1 MLLFLSSV
9 AFAQDPKPASPPPA
23 AVTSELRD
31 DVRVSREVEIVEFRI
46 DNLNP
51 TEEVKPEENFLP
63 QIIEA
68 VEHKPF

>member
-1 MLLFLSSV
+1 MLLLLV
-9 AFAQDPKPASPPPA
+9 NLAFAQDGKSPSPPPA
-23 AVTSELRD
+23 AGTTELQVDVT
-31 DVRVSREVEIVEFRI
+31 VKREVEIVRFSV